1 MATRLTPE
9 ELKQISTFRKRTVFF
24 CFVTLILFL
33 LLASRFFY
41 LQIIEYDNFIIKAE
55 ANRKTETAHPPRRG
69 IIMDKNGELLAA
81 NEPIYTLEITPGKV
95 VGLAK
100 TIESLEKI
108 IPITKYD
115 KKRFYRLKDEL
126 PRLSPVP
133 LKSNLTDEDVARFI
147 AQAWKFPGVEV
158 RSRMHRYYP
167 QGKDAAHVVGYIGRI
182 SQRDQAALEKS
193 GKEAEY
199 SGTLNIGKLGLEQS
213 YEDVLHGKPGIEEL
227 EVRASGRPIRSLSK
241 SPATSGSNLKIG
253 RASCRERL

>member
-100 TIESLEKI
+100 TIESLEKL
-108 IPITKYD
+108 
-115 KKRFYRLKDEL
+115 FQ
-126 PRLSPVP
+126 SP
-133 LKSNLTDEDVARFI
+133 STTRSDFI
-147 AQAWKFPGVEV
+147 
-158 RSRMHRYYP
+158 
-167 QGKDAAHVVGYIGRI
+167 D
-182 SQRDQAALEKS
+182 
-193 GKEAEY
+193 
-199 SGTLNIGKLGLEQS
+199 
-213 YEDVLHGKPGIEEL
+213 
-227 EVRASGRPIRSLSK
+227 
-241 SPATSGSNLKIG
+241 
-253 RASCRERL
+253 